1 MSNILIA
8 EDNAVNR
15 DLLQELLEMR
25 GHTPAEACYGEGV
38 SGEPLSFFDF
48 CDVFLDRLLS

>member
-8 EDNAVNR
+8 EENAVNR

-25 GHTPAEACYGEGV
+25 GHTLAEAWMAKE
-38 SGEPLSFFDF
+38 SAA
-48 CDVFLDRLLS
+48 DRYPFSTSAMYFRIAF

>member
-25 GHTPAEACYGEGV
+25 GHTPAEACDGEGV